1 MTDETNTDT
10 VSTETILEA
19 AGIPQHASI
28 YDLGWDE
35 DGDIEIEWS
44 VDE

>member
-1 MTDETNTDT
+1 MTGETNTDT
-10 VSTETILEA
+10 VNTETVLEA

-28 YDLGWDE
+28 HDLGWDE
-35 DGDIEIEWS
+35 DGNVEIEWS

>member
-1 MTDETNTDT
+1 MSADTQTDT
-10 VSTETILEA
+10 VSTETVLEA

-28 YDLGWDE
+28 YDFTWNG
-35 DGDIEIEWS
+35 DGDLEIEWG